1 MSCTQCDYK
10 ASDKKGL
17 VNHNQVKHNVVM
29 SGLCQ
34 TVGEIGKSVDFTIS
48 SNVSR
53 QMESQEG
60 LKHEALEGCEGI
72 SLAVHSVVEEGQ
84 SRIFLLSSHQWWLLA
99 GASEMQQ
106 WSATKERRSA
116 VRQKKKK

>member
-1 MSCTQCDYK
+1 MQKATRMLDLNFAVTKWQIKLDCHDWGFKQQPECD
-10 ASDKKGL
+10 
-17 VNHNQVKHNVVM
+17 V
-29 SGLCQ
+29 
-34 TVGEIGKSVDFTIS
+34 
-48 SNVSR
+48 
-53 QMESQEG
+53 
-60 LKHEALEGCEGI
+60 EALERGEGI
-72 SLAVHSVVEEGQ
+72 SLAVVEEGQ